1 MQSKSALRGR
11 RINNFVELWC
21 LVASGG
27 YKFWVSWISFQKSNI
42 SWPQQPPTGKAL
54 KFNLIFHDSTKINFV
69 SKHQNKAEFEN
80 LVNSEVLRSDFSGLR
95 TSAASVTSTASTAS
109 VASMTSTASFHQKMY
124 WSWWFDHHWH
134 PNDKY
139 QSFFCGMDHK
149 KPNFSLIYGTLF
161 DRGRWGP
168 MRSKK
173 FQIVDQA

>member
-11 RINNFVELWC
+11 GINNFVEVWC

-27 YKFWVSWISFQKSNI
+27 YKFWVSWINFQKSNI
-42 SWPQQPPTGKAL
+42 SWPQQPLTGKAL

-124 WSWWFDHHWH
+124 WSWWFNDPWH
-134 PNDKY
+134 LND
-139 QSFFCGMDHK
+139 QSWSIFVEWIIKNPIFYW
-149 KPNFSLIYGTLF
+149 F
-161 DRGRWGP
+161 
-168 MRSKK
+168 
-173 FQIVDQA
+173 